1 MINMDLTNR
10 TKSRSKAIEKLYSY
24 EMTNEIDFNE
34 TDDYAVELIN
44 GVIENKDTID
54 EIITKN
60 LFNYTIKRLNLV
72 DLAIIRIATFELL
85 QKKLDKKV
93 IINEAINLTKIYTN
107 LDDDKA
113 KAFNNKLLDNIAK
126 DIESR

>member
-1 MINMDLTNR
+1 MDLTNR
-10 TKSRSKAIEKLYSY
+10 TKSRSKAVEKIYAYDMTGEMDFY
-24 EMTNEIDFNE
+24 EA
-34 TDDYAVELIN
+34 DDYAVELIN
-44 GVIENKDTID
+44 GVINMKDEID
-54 EIITKN
+54 EIISKN

-72 DLAIIRIATFELL
+72 DLAIIRVATYELM
-85 QKKLDKKV
+85 QKTLDKKV

>member
-1 MINMDLTNR
+1 MDLTNR
-10 TKSRSKAIEKLYSY
+10 TKSRSKAVEKIYAY
-24 EMTNEIDFNE
+24 DMTGEMDFNE
-34 TDDYAVELIN
+34 ADDYAVELIN
-44 GVIENKDTID
+44 GVINMKDEID
-54 EIITKN
+54 EIISKN

-72 DLAIIRIATFELL
+72 DLAIIRVATYELL
-85 QKKLDKKV
+85 QKTLDKKV

>member
-1 MINMDLTNR
+1 MDLTNR
-10 TKSRSKAIEKLYSY
+10 TKSRSKAVEKIYAY
-24 EMTNEIDFNE
+24 DMTGEMNFNE
-34 TDDYAVELIN
+34 ADDYAVELIN
-44 GVIENKDTID
+44 GVINTKDEID
-54 EIITKN
+54 EIISKN

-72 DLAIIRIATFELL
+72 DLAIIRVATYELM

-113 KAFNNKLLDNIAK
+113 RAFNNKLLDNIAK

>member
-1 MINMDLTNR
+1 MDLTNR
-10 TKSRSKAIEKLYSY
+10 TKSRSKAVEKIYAY
-24 EMTNEIDFNE
+24 DMTGEMDFNE
-34 TDDYAVELIN
+34 ADDYAVELIN
-44 GVIENKDTID
+44 GVINMKDEID
-54 EIITKN
+54 EIISKN

-72 DLAIIRIATFELL
+72 DLAIIRVATYELM

-113 KAFNNKLLDNIAK
+113 RAFNNKLLDNIAK

>member
-54 EIITKN
+54 EIISKN

-72 DLAIIRIATFELL
+72 DLAIIRIATYELL

-93 IINEAINLTKIYTN
+93 IINEAINLTKVYTN

>member
-1 MINMDLTNR
+1 MDLTNR
-10 TKSRSKAIEKLYSY
+10 TKSRSKAVEKIYAY
-24 EMTNEIDFNE
+24 DMTGEMDFNE
-34 TDDYAVELIN
+34 ADDYAVELIN
-44 GVIENKDTID
+44 GVINTKDEID
-54 EIITKN
+54 EIISKN

-72 DLAIIRIATFELL
+72 DLAIIRVATYELM

-113 KAFNNKLLDNIAK
+113 RAFNNKLLDNIAK

>member
-1 MINMDLTNR
+1 MDLTNR

>member
-1 MINMDLTNR
+1 MDLTNR
-10 TKSRSKAIEKLYSY
+10 TKSRSKAVEKLYTY
-24 EMTNEIDFNE
+24 ELTGDVDFNE

-44 GVIENKDTID
+44 GVVENKDKID
-54 EIITKN
+54 EIISKN

-85 QKKLDKKV
+85 KKDLDKKV
-93 IINEAINLTKIYTN
+93 IINEALELTKVYTN

-126 DIESR
+126 DIASR